1 MYFPMTDFV
10 PQSGREVDSMQCN
23 SALPQG
29 QQVFELNQDQATT
42 LKDASSFR
50 LGPEMAKQENLSVV
64 VHSPGDLQLE
74 KRPVPEPG
82 PNEVLLQMNAV
93 GICGS
98 DVHYWQ
104 HGKLGDFLMKRPMV
118 LGHEGSGT
126 VVKVGKE
133 VQHLKIGDRVA
144 IEPAYPLQND
154 DFCKSGRYNLSP
166 RMFCCAT
173 PPYDGHLC
181 QYYAHNANYCFKL
194 PQCVSSEE
202 GAFIEPLS
210 VAIHACRRGRV
221 KLGSKI
227 LICGADLSNA
237 RLEKAKEVGADV
249 TILVMKETPQHL
261 AQKVEE
267 ALGCMADTT
276 IECTGSES
284 CVHTAV
290 YSTRSGGTVL
300 LVGHGPALVSVPL
313 LNAAIREV
321 DIRGMFRYC
330 NTYPMAIA
338 MLASKKVDVKPL
350 ITHRFP
356 LDQAIEAFETTKKR
370 LGIKVMLKCD

>member
-1 MYFPMTDFV
+1 M
-10 PQSGREVDSMQCN
+10 DSIC
-23 SALPQG
+23 
-29 QQVFELNQDQATT
+29 FK
-42 LKDASSFR
+42 LKR
-50 LGPEMAKQENLSVV
+50 LEMATQENLSAV
-64 VHSPGDLQLE
+64 VHSPGDLRLE
-74 KRPVPEPG
+74 KRPIPEPSQ
-82 PNEVLLQMNAV
+82 NEVLLQMSAV
-93 GICGS
+93 GICGT

-104 HGKLGDFLMKRPMV
+104 HGKLGDFLIRKPMV

-126 VVKVGKE
+126 VVKVGSD
-133 VQHLKIGDRVA
+133 VRHLKAGDRVA

-173 PPYDGHLC
+173 PPYDGHLSR
-181 QYYAHNANYCFKL
+181 YYAHNANYCFKL
-194 PQCVSSEE
+194 PDCVSSEE

-227 LICGADLSNA
+227 LICGAGTIGLLNLLVAKAMGAAQVVICDLSSV
-237 RLEKAKEVGADV
+237 RLEKAKELGADF
-249 TILVMKETPQHL
+249 TIMVLEETPQDL

-267 ALGCMADTT
+267 LLGCMPDST
-276 IECTGSES
+276 IECTGAEF
-284 CVHTAV
+284 CVHTGI

-300 LVGHGPALVSVPL
+300 LVGHGPALVNIPL

-338 MLASKKVDVKPL
+338 MLASKKLDVKPL

-356 LDQAIEAFETTKKR
+356 LERAIEAFEITKKR

>member
-1 MYFPMTDFV
+1 
-10 PQSGREVDSMQCN
+10 
-23 SALPQG
+23 
-29 QQVFELNQDQATT
+29 
-42 LKDASSFR
+42 
-50 LGPEMAKQENLSVV
+50 MAKLENLSVV
-64 VHSPGDLQLE
+64 AHSPGDLRLE
-74 KRPVPEPG
+74 KRPIPEPG
-82 PNEVLLQMNAV
+82 FNEVLLKMNAV
-93 GICGS
+93 GICAT

-104 HGKLGDFLMKRPMV
+104 QGKLGDAVIKKPMV

-126 VVKVGKE
+126 VVKVGSG
-133 VQHLKIGDRVA
+133 VQHLKTGDRVA
-144 IEPAYPLQND
+144 IEPAYPLLND

-166 RMFCCAT
+166 KMFCCAT
-173 PPYDGHLC
+173 PPYDGHLS

-194 PQCVSSEE
+194 PECVSSEE

-210 VAIHACRRGRV
+210 VAIHACHRGRV

-227 LICGADLSNA
+227 LICGAGPIGLLNLLVAKAMGAAQVVVCDLSST
-237 RLEKAKEVGADV
+237 RLEKAKEVGADF
-249 TILVMKETPQHL
+249 TIVVAKETPKDL

-267 ALGCMADTT
+267 ALGCMPDTT
-276 IECTGSES
+276 IECTGAEF
-284 CVHTAV
+284 CVHAGV
-290 YSTRSGGTVL
+290 YATRSGGTLL
-300 LVGHGPALVSVPL
+300 LVGHGEALVTVPL

-350 ITHRFP
+350 ITHRFS
-356 LDQAIEAFETTKKR
+356 LDQAIEAFETTRKR